1 MDSKYSKV
9 CCTPGVPFESMEF
22 LSRNSVIQV
31 FRSLAAANSHDP
43 RKQVAFEENII
54 KKYATQL
61 RVSQQTLAK
70 FFGGQSIR
78 LWLKEIKR
86 KRKEE
91 TRLRKAEAH
100 AAISVA
106 GVAAVLAAVAAENV
120 RKKSNRGQ
128 HQQKRQGKDD
138 EEETNNAR
146 DAVLASAA
154 ALVAAQCVE
163 VAQTMGAKKDQLGS
177 AIGFA
182 LTAKDAGDII
192 TLTAAAATSLRGA
205 ATLRARTATRTRGAR
220 SADEIVQL
228 LQYNTRSGID
238 SEARPQDIIGFDFL
252 KGRSVLACETQFNVV
267 TRNGKC
273 KPRLSIV
280 HNMEAKSGYSD
291 TNTMLF
297 SGIIFDLHSWPP
309 QNWTKEDSPPYFSH
323 IETSRGIFRLE
334 MNDSSHYQLWSMT
347 INHMLMLSTRYSGC
361 ENF

>member
-9 CCTPGVPFESMEF
+9 CCTPGVPFESMDF

-61 RVSQQTLAK
+61 RVSQQDKDRTVIVDDNTSVPLWQTDDLKSWIWLQQTIHPELNLDRCFRKKWTLAK
-70 FFGGQSIR
+70 FFGGQSIW

-91 TRLRKAEAH
+91 TRLRKAEVH

-138 EEETNNAR
+138 EEEANNAR

-177 AIGFA
+177 AIGSA
-182 LTAKDAGDII
+182 LTAKDVGDVI

-238 SEARPQDIIGFDFL
+238 SEARPQDTICFDFL
-252 KGRSVLACETQFNVV
+252 KGTSVLACETQLNVV
-267 TRNGKC
+267 TRNGDTE
-273 KPRLSIV
+273 SSEDHQAQSV
-280 HNMEAKSGYSD
+280 H
-291 TNTMLF
+291 
-297 SGIIFDLHSWPP
+297 
-309 QNWTKEDSPPYFSH
+309 
-323 IETSRGIFRLE
+323 RGQRK
-334 MNDSSHYQLWSMT
+334 DHT
-347 INHMLMLSTRYSGC
+347 
-361 ENF
+361 